1 MAMSG
6 GNLECVQ
13 THHCRQDD
21 TPVMPISDWGHVE
34 WLTETSQ
41 GCFHWSRIP

>member
-41 GCFHWSRIP
+41 GCFHWSWIP